1 MARASVSAWGRPPGA
16 VAPTP
21 TIWPSFT
28 IRQPTGG
35 FSAVRPS
42 ARRPTRSACAI
53 SRASS
58 LSRRAVIVARKFTQH
73 LFEILGLA
81 EIAIDRGEPHIGD
94 VVKGSQPLH
103 DEIADGLRGDI
114 GFAGAFE
121 LADDR
126 RYHALDPVGID
137 RSRAQR
143 DLDRAHQLVAIEGNA
158 TPRSL
163 DHLQLAQLHPFESG
177 ETAAA
182 FRAVA
187 TAPNGRAV
195 LGGTAVLHLGVI
207 VVAIGTAHH
216 FPQGSSRGRPSP

>member
-53 SRASS
+53 RRASS

-81 EIAIDRGEPHIGD
+81 EIAVDRGEAHIGD
-94 VVKGSQPLH
+94 IVKGPQPLH
-103 DEIADGLRGDI
+103 DKIADGLRRDI

-126 RYHALDPVGID
+126 RHHPLDPVGID
-137 RSRAQR
+137 RPLAQG
-143 DLDRAHQLVAIEGNA
+143 DLDGAHQLVAIKGN
-158 TPRSL
+158 PPSRSL
-163 DHLQLAQLHPFESG
+163 DDLELAKLHPLEGG
-177 ETAAA
+177 EAATA
-182 FRAVA
+182 FRTVPTPA
-187 TAPNGRAV
+187 NGRAV
-195 LGGTAVLHLGVI
+195 LGGTAVLHLGVR

-216 FPQGSSRGRPSP
+216 FPQGSP